1 MLGKETMNC
10 ILKTSVSDAIDD
22 PSARGMRSEN
32 NVCVTYA
39 RSTAGMET
47 TIAIKHE
54 EILS

>member
-1 MLGKETMNC
+1 MNC
-10 ILKTSVSDAIDD
+10 ILKISVSDAIDD